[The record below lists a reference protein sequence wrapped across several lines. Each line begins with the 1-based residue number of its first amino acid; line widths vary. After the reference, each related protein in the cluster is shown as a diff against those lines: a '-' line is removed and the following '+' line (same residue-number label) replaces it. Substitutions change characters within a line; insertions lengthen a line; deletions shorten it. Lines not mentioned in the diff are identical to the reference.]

1 MCDGLSYTAIKS
13 VNTLNLLIN
22 RIKWYI
28 EESNAN

>member
-1 MCDGLSYTAIKS
+1 MCDGLSYTAINS